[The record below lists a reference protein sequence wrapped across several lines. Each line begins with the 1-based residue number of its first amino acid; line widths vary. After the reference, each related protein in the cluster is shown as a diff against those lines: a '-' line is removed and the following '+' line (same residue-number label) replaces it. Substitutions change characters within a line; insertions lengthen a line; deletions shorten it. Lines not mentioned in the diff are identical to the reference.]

1 MSRVAFLASFL
12 LVAGPSMSWAHISML
27 QPKERT
33 DGFDD
38 QKTRHCGTPG
48 WSRAAN
54 PSRTA
59 TYKPGETIRVMYRE
73 TVGHPGWYR
82 IAFQPNGEVFSYPP
96 PGAGAGGF
104 PTVDQTGMVDG
115 ATGTMILKDRIPD
128 APPNTTM
135 MIDVT
140 LPNIECNNC
149 TLQFTQFMTDR
160 ATYTTDDR
168 GAVYFRCADIVLT
181 NTPQPMPDAG
191 TPMDAGPDAS
201 PPAADGPATGGC
213 STGGGAGS
221 LGSLLL
227 AACALLLRRRR

>member
-1 MSRVAFLASFL
+1 MSRVTLLASAL
-12 LVAGPSMSWAHISML
+12 LVAVPSVSFAHISML

-33 DGFDD
+33 DSNDD
-38 QKTRHCGTPG
+38 QKTRHCGTVG

-73 TVGHPGWYR
+73 TISHPGWYR

-104 PTVDQTGMVDG
+104 PTVDQTGMVDA

-149 TLQFTQFMTDR
+149 TLQFTQFMSDR
-160 ATYTTDDR
+160 TPYNTNDR
-168 GAVYFRCADIVLT
+168 GSVYFRCADITLT
-181 NTPQPMPDAG
+181 NGPTPDGPPAM
-191 TPMDAGPDAS
+191 MDAGPDAS
-201 PPAADGPATGGC
+201 PPAADDGAARGGC
-213 STGGGAGS
+213 STGSGAGS

-227 AACALLLRRRR
+227 AAFAVLLRRRR

>member
-12 LVAGPSMSWAHISML
+12 LVAVPSVGWAHISML

-33 DGFDD
+33 DSNDD
-38 QKTRHCGTPG
+38 QKLRHCGTTG

-54 PSRTA
+54 PSRTT
-59 TYKPGETIRVMYRE
+59 TYRPGETIRVMYRE
-73 TVGHPGWYR
+73 TIAHPGWYR

-96 PGAGAGGF
+96 PGTAPGNF
-104 PTVDQTGMVDG
+104 PTIDQTGMVDA

-149 TLQFTQFMTDR
+149 TLQFTQFMSDR
-160 ATYTTDDR
+160 APYNTNDR
-168 GAVYFRCADIVLT
+168 GSVYFRCADIVLT
-181 NTPQPMPDAG
+181 NGPIPDGPPAM
-191 TPMDAGPDAS
+191 MDAGPDAS

-213 STGGGAGS
+213 NTGHGAGT

>member
-1 MSRVAFLASFL
+1 MSRVTLLASFL
-12 LVAGPSMSWAHISML
+12 LVAVPSVSWAHISML

-33 DGFDD
+33 DGFND
-38 QKTRHCGTPG
+38 QKNRHCGTPG

-59 TYKPGETIRVMYRE
+59 TYRPGQTIRVMYRE
-73 TVGHPGWYR
+73 TVNHPGWYR

-96 PGAGAGGF
+96 AGAGAGGF
-104 PTVDQTGMVDG
+104 PTVDQTGMVDA
-115 ATGTMILKDRIPD
+115 ATGTIILKDRIPD

-140 LPNIECNNC
+140 LPNMQCNNC

-160 ATYTTDDR
+160 DTYTTDDG
-168 GAVYFRCADIVLT
+168 GAVYFRCADITLT
-181 NTPQPMPDAG
+181 NEPTPDA
-191 TPMDAGPDAS
+191 PPAMMDAGPDAS
-201 PPAADGPATGGC
+201 PPAADDGAARGGC
-213 STGGGAGS
+213 STGSGSS
-221 LGSLLL
+221 LGSLLF